1 MSVSDAL
8 GQQREVKLP
17 QGTVRYRERGEG
29 EPIVFVH
36 GLLVNGDLWRK
47 VVPLLADRYRC
58 ITPDWPLGS
67 HSVPLARD
75 AELTPPG
82 LAQLIADFM
91 AALDLEGATVV
102 GNDTGTALS
111 QLVAA
116 SHPERVGRLVL
127 TTGDAFENFPPK
139 MFKGVIGLGYLP
151 GSLWLL
157 DKAARP
163 QRVRRISLAPLAKTL
178 RDPEIFESYA
188 GQVKHA
194 GIRHDL
200 AKVLR
205 GLRSRYTV
213 EAAEKL
219 KRLEAPLL
227 ALWAPED
234 RFFPNEH
241 ADRLAELV
249 PDGRVVLIRDSM
261 AFVSEDQPQKTA
273 EAIAAF
279 MAERPVARA
288 GAAAS
293 G

>member
-1 MSVSDAL
+1 MSVSEAL

-36 GLLVNGDLWRK
+36 GLLVNGDLWRQ

-67 HSVPLARD
+67 HSVPLAGD
-75 AELTPPG
+75 ADLTPPG
-82 LAQLIADFM
+82 LGRLIADFI
-91 AALDLEGATVV
+91 ARLDLHGATVV

-111 QLVAA
+111 QIAA
-116 SHPERVGRLVL
+116 TSYPGRIGRLVL
-127 TTGDAFENFPPK
+127 TTGDAFDNFPPK
-139 MFKGVIGLGYLP
+139 MFKGVIALGYLP

-163 QRVRRISLAPLAKTL
+163 QSVRRFSLGPLTKKL
-178 RDPEIFESYA
+178 RDPAIFESYA
-188 GQVKHA
+188 GQVRHR
-194 GIRHDL
+194 GIRRDL

-205 GLRSRYTV
+205 ALRSRYTQ

-219 KRLEAPLL
+219 ERLEAP
-227 ALWAPED
+227 ALMVWAPED

-241 ADRLAELV
+241 AERLAKLV
-249 PDGRVVLIRDSM
+249 PDGRVVEIRDSL
-261 AFVSEDQPQKTA
+261 AFVSEDQPEQTA

-279 MAERPVARA
+279 MTERP
-288 GAAAS
+288 AAVSESAA
-293 G
+293 

>member
-8 GQQREVKLP
+8 GQQREVKLS

-75 AELTPPG
+75 ADLTPPG
-82 LAQLIADFM
+82 LAKLIADFM
-91 AALDLEGATVV
+91 EALDLRDVTVV

-111 QLVAA
+111 QLVATL
-116 SHPERVGRLVL
+116 HPERVGRLVL
-127 TTGDAFENFPPK
+127 TTGDAFDNFPPK

-163 QRVRRISLAPLAKTL
+163 YKARRLSLAPLAKTL
-178 RDPEIFESYA
+178 RDRDIFESYA
-188 GQVKHA
+188 GQVKHG

-205 GLRSRYTV
+205 ALRSRYTK

-219 KRLEAPLL
+219 PRLEAP
-227 ALWAPED
+227 ALMIWAPD
-234 RFFPNEH
+234 DQFFPDEH
-241 ADRLAELV
+241 ADRLAELI
-249 PDGRVVLIRDSM
+249 PDARVVKIEDSK
-261 AFVSEDQPQKTA
+261 AFVSEDQPERTA
-273 EAIAAF
+273 EALATF
-279 MAERPVARA
+279 MAERPLRA
-288 GAAAS
+288 AGRPA
-293 G
+293 

>member
-1 MSVSDAL
+1 MSVSEAL
-8 GQQREVKLP
+8 GQQREVALP

-36 GLLVNGDLWRK
+36 GLLVNGDLWRQ

-67 HSVPLARD
+67 HSVPLAASAD
-75 AELTPPG
+75 LTPPG
-82 LAQLIADFM
+82 LARLIADFM

-111 QLVAA
+111 QIVATL
-116 SHPERVGRLVL
+116 HPERVGRLVL
-127 TTGDAFENFPPK
+127 TTGDAFDNFPPK
-139 MFKGVIGLGYLP
+139 MFKGVIALGYLP

-163 QRVRRISLAPLAKTL
+163 YKARRFSLAPLSKKL
-178 RDPEIFESYA
+178 RDREILESYA

-194 GIRHDL
+194 GIRRDL

-205 GLRSRYTV
+205 ALRSRYTE

-219 KRLEAPLL
+219 PRLEAP
-227 ALWAPED
+227 ALMVWAPED

-241 ADRLAELV
+241 ARRLAELV
-249 PDGRVVLIRDSM
+249 PDGQVVEIRDSL
-261 AFVSEDQPQKTA
+261 AFVSEDQPDRTA
-273 EAIAAF
+273 EAIAEF
-279 MAERPVARA
+279 MSARPAARA
-288 GAAAS
+288 HSAA
-293 G
+293 